1 MFRWHPG
8 AVTVDLVLVT
18 LLLAA
23 SVAMFA
29 LGRPRMD
36 VVGLLVII
44 ALPLLG
50 ILDISETLAGFS
62 DPNVILIAALFVV
75 GEGLSRTGVTYRI
88 GDFLAARAG
97 ASVNRLIVLL
107 MLSVAGLGAIMSSTG
122 VVAIFIPVVLSIAA
136 RTGISP
142 RQLMMPLSFAALI
155 SGMLT
160 LIATPPNLIVDT
172 ELRRAANGLGF
183 GFFTLTPFG
192 LVVLGLGIAYMLY
205 ARRFLGATTADAA
218 PGERRTFGTLIE
230 SFGIEAR
237 TFGYEVTG
245 HSPLLRETLA
255 DADIKPA
262 VGSVLAILRE
272 RPLRPD
278 VLHTEPT
285 RRIKVGDELVINAE
299 LTEDEASALG
309 LVAGRKLHNFYEQYS
324 RSVGIA
330 EFIVAPESRAEG
342 RSVRD
347 LRFRERYDLTVL
359 GVRHGG
365 EARHGAYSEHQLT
378 TGDTLL
384 VAGGWTQIK
393 ALQLRPKDYVA
404 LDLPVEVREMSPAA
418 ARAPWAIGAVA
429 LMIVL
434 MISGIV
440 PNVLAALI
448 AAVIMGAAGVID
460 MGSAYRAI
468 HWPTLLLIAGMLP
481 FAAALEKTGGVDLVV
496 DSLLGVFGEATPRVL
511 LAVLFVATAVIGLFV
526 SNTATAVLMG
536 PVAITTAFQLGV
548 SPLPF
553 AIIVALAASSAFM
566 TPVSSPVNTLVV
578 DPGRYRFGDFV
589 RIGVPFTVIVLI
601 VSVVLVPL
609 IVPF

>member
-1 MFRWHPG
+1 M
-8 AVTVDLVLVT
+8 TLDLILVT
-18 LLLAA
+18 LLLVAA
-23 SVAMFA
+23 VVMFGM
-29 LGRPRMD
+29 GRPRMD
-36 VVGLLVII
+36 MVGLLVII

-50 ILDISETLAGFS
+50 ILDISETLSGFS

-88 GDFLAARAG
+88 GDFLSARAG

-160 LIATPPNLIVDT
+160 LIATAPNLILDA
-172 ELRRAANGLGF
+172 ELRRSTDEYGF

-192 LVVLGLGIAYMLY
+192 LVILGLGIVYMLY
-205 ARRFLGATTADAA
+205 ARRFLGVANADAV
-218 PGERRTFGTLIE
+218 PGERRTFATLVD
-230 SFGIEAR
+230 SFGVEAR
-237 TFGYEVTG
+237 TFSYRVTG
-245 HSPLLRETLA
+245 HSPLVREMLSEV
-255 DADIKPA
+255 DVKPA
-262 VGSVLAILRE
+262 AGSVLAILRE

-285 RRIKVGDELVINAE
+285 KRVKVGDELVINTE
-299 LTEDEASALG
+299 LTSEEEAALG
-309 LVAGRKLHNFYEQYS
+309 LVPGRRLRNFYEQYS

-330 EFIVAPESRAEG
+330 EFIVAPESRAQG

-365 EARHGAYSEHQLT
+365 EARHGAYSDHQLT

-418 ARAPWAIGAVA
+418 ARAPWAVGAVA
-429 LMIVL
+429 LMVVL
-434 MISGIV
+434 MITGIV

-460 MGSAYRAI
+460 LPSAYRSI
-468 HWPTLLLIAGMLP
+468 HWPTLILIAGMLP
-481 FAAALEKTGGVDLVV
+481 FAAALEKTGGVDYVV
-496 DSLLGVFGEATPRVL
+496 DGLLGVFGEATPRVL

-526 SNTATAVLMG
+526 SNTATAVLMA
-536 PVAITTAFQLGV
+536 PVAVTTAYQLGV
-548 SPLPF
+548 SPMPF
-553 AIIVALAASSAFM
+553 AIVVALAASSAFM

-578 DPGRYRFGDFV
+578 DPGRYKFGDFV
-589 RIGVPFTVIVLI
+589 RVGVPFTVLVLI
-601 VSVVLVPL
+601 VSVVLVPVL
-609 IVPF
+609 APF